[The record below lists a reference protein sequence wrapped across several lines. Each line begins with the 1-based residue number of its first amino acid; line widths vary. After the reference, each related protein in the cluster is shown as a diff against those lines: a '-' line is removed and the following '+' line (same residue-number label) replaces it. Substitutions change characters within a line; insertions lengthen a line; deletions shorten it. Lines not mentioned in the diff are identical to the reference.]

1 MQSGGGLARPAPG
14 LSGAGG
20 PPIFWGQAT
29 VAGRPRVL
37 VLDATHN
44 REGWEAESCARVS
57 DILVRRDIPV
67 LDGGPITVGSPDELE
82 SILQPHDRYNCIFL
96 CANADGEAPVGEY
109 WAALRSTLDGTQKL
123 LAVCTWQAYD
133 QRTTEEVLAPD
144 DTFAVLA
151 VSQQSPMT
159 VRAAALFYM
168 KFFAELDL
176 HAEATDSMTGKMVWF
191 GHSKAR
197 EILRRRH
204 YEGRVGLKA

>member
-1 MQSGGGLARPAPG
+1 MPGGGGIARPAPG

-20 PPIFWGQAT
+20 SPVFWGQAS

-37 VLDATHN
+37 VLDATRD
-44 REGWEAESCARVS
+44 REGWEAETCARVS
-57 DILVRRDIPV
+57 DSLVRRDIPV
-67 LDGGPITVGSPDELE
+67 LAGGPITVRSPDDLE
-82 SILQPHDRYNCIFL
+82 GILRPHDRYNCIFL
-96 CANADGEAPVGEY
+96 CANADGEAPVGDH
-109 WAALRSTLDGTQKL
+109 WAALRSTLDGTRKL
-123 LAVCTWQAYD
+123 LAVCTWQGYD
-133 QRTTEEVLAPD
+133 ARTTEEVLAPAS
-144 DTFAVLA
+144 TFAVLA

-159 VRAAALFYM
+159 GRAAALFYM